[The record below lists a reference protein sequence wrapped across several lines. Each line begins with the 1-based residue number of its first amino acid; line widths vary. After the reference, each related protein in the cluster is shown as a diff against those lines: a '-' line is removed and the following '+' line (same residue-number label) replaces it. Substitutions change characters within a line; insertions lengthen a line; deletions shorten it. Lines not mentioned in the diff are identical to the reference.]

1 MSIASQ
7 SCLGLRK
14 KGAGPL
20 GKVAADHS
28 RVRGVSLVGSA
39 SLSSAISASLGYT
52 YNTSKQGNQLAG
64 GYSSLPGLPSNRV
77 NSMVDIHPA
86 RTPVGA
92 TLTVN
97 WVGRTFDNAS
107 GFGSVP
113 SGKYTVVDLA
123 GRYFL
128 DSRRQHRVN
137 LRLENLFD
145 ETYATG
151 HSRGFTDVGASP
163 YLVGPLGMPRTLH
176 VSYSFS
182 Y

>member
-1 MSIASQ
+1 
-7 SCLGLRK
+7 
-14 KGAGPL
+14 
-20 GKVAADHS
+20 
-28 RVRGVSLVGSA
+28 
-39 SLSSAISASLGYT
+39 
-52 YNTSKQGNQLAG
+52 
-64 GYSSLPGLPSNRV
+64 V
-77 NSMVDIHPA
+77 NSLVDIHPA

-107 GFGSVP
+107 GFGR
-113 SGKYTVVDLA
+113 YRA
-123 GRYFL
+123 GNTL
-128 DSRRQHRVN
+128 WLTWPAATSSIHAGNHRIN

-145 ETYATG
+145 EAYATG